1 MRRTRFNEADCPI
14 ARTVDL
20 LGDWWTPLVLREF
33 FLGRRRFDELTE
45 ALGISRA
52 VLSTRLKR
60 LEDEGVIERH
70 QYQERPPRSEY
81 RLTEMGRDLEPVL
94 MSMWNFG
101 TAHLYGEGERPPSLR
116 MAIAASRPERSN
128 PGTLG

>member
-1 MRRTRFNEADCPI
+1 MRRTRFNQADCPI

-33 FLGRRRFDELTE
+33 FLGRRRFDELTG

-52 VLSTRLKR
+52 VLSARLKR

-70 QYQERPPRSEY
+70 QYQERPKRSEY
-81 RLTEMGRDLEPVL
+81 QLTDMGRDLEPVL

-101 TAHLYGEGERPPSLR
+101 TAHLYRDGERPPSLR
-116 MAIAASRPERSN
+116 MAIAAAAPAPSN
-128 PGTLG
+128 DD

>member
-33 FLGRRRFDELTE
+33 FLGRRRFDELTD

-60 LEDEGVIERH
+60 LEEEGVIERH
-70 QYQERPPRSEY
+70 QYQDRPKRSEY
-81 RLTEMGRDLEPVL
+81 QLTEMGRDLGPVL

-101 TAHLYGEGERPPSLR
+101 TAHLYGEDERPPSLR
-116 MAIAASRPERSN
+116 MAIAASSAGRAEDAEA
-128 PGTLG
+128 